1 MIRMND
7 AQDFALSDGT
17 TVRFLVEP
25 AGRPVSDAER
35 APDGMGPLVPVSRN
49 RRADAAVAAALRA
62 TLQPLGS
69 LVQDVHDAVVTGATP
84 PGEVSVTFGVQLG
97 HDLKL
102 GIVSG
107 SGQAHLTVTAT
118 WKPEQ
123 GQGQGQ
129 ASAS

>member
-1 MIRMND
+1 MTD
-7 AQDFALSDGT
+7 SQDFALSDGT
-17 TVRFLVEP
+17 TVHFLIRP
-25 AGRPVSDAER
+25 AERPTSDAEQ
-35 APDGMGPLVPVSRN
+35 APDGIGPLVPVSRR
-49 RRADAAVAAALRA
+49 RRAAAAAAVAADALRT

-69 LVQDVHDAVVTGATP
+69 LVQDVHDAITTGATP
-84 PGEVSVTFGVQLG
+84 PAEVSVTFGVQLG

-123 GQGQGQ
+123 NQEPGT
-129 ASAS
+129 

>member
-1 MIRMND
+1 MIRMTD
-7 AQDFALSDGT
+7 SQDFALSDGT
-17 TVRFLVEP
+17 TVHFLIQP
-25 AGRPVSDAER
+25 AERPTSDAEQ
-35 APDGMGPLVPVSRN
+35 APDGIGPLVPVARR
-49 RRADAAVAAALRA
+49 RRAAAVAADALRT

-69 LVQDVHDAVVTGATP
+69 LVQDVHDAITTGATP
-84 PGEVSVTFGVQLG
+84 PAEVSVTFGVQLG

-123 GQGQGQ
+123 NQ
-129 ASAS
+129 ASGA

>member
-1 MIRMND
+1 MIRMNGS
-7 AQDFALSDGT
+7 QDFTLSDGT
-17 TVRFLVEP
+17 TVHFLIQP
-25 AGRPVSDAER
+25 AERPTSDAEQ
-35 APDGMGPLVPVSRN
+35 APDGIGPLVPVARQ
-49 RRADAAVAAALRA
+49 RRAAAAVAADALRT

-69 LVQDVHDAVVTGATP
+69 LVQDVHDAVTTGATP
-84 PGEVSVTFGVQLG
+84 PAEVSVTFGVQLG

-123 GQGQGQ
+123 NQ
-129 ASAS
+129 ASGA

>member
-1 MIRMND
+1 MTD
-7 AQDFALSDGT
+7 SQDFALSDGT
-17 TVRFLVEP
+17 TVHFLTRP
-25 AGRPVSDAER
+25 AESPASDAEQ
-35 APDGMGPLVPVSRN
+35 APDGIGPLVPVSR
-49 RRADAAVAAALRA
+49 RGRAAAAALRT

-69 LVQDVHDAVVTGATP
+69 LVQDVHDAITTGATP
-84 PGEVSVTFGVQLG
+84 PAEVSVTFGVQLG

-123 GQGQGQ
+123 NQEP
-129 ASAS
+129 

>member
-1 MIRMND
+1 MTRMND
-7 AQDFALSDGT
+7 SQDFALSDGT
-17 TVRFLVEP
+17 TVHFLVEP
-25 AGRPVSDAER
+25 AERPASGAEQT
-35 APDGMGPLVPVSRN
+35 PDGIGPLVPVARQ
-49 RRADAAVAAALRA
+49 RRVAAAVAADALRT

-69 LVQDVHDAVVTGATP
+69 LVQDVHDAVTTGATP
-84 PGEVSVTFGVQLG
+84 PAEVSVTFGVQLG

-123 GQGQGQ
+123 DQ
-129 ASAS
+129 APGS

>member
-1 MIRMND
+1 MND
-7 AQDFALSDGT
+7 SQDFALSDGT
-17 TVRFLVEP
+17 TVHFLIQTAE
-25 AGRPVSDAER
+25 RPTSDAEQ
-35 APDGMGPLVPVSRN
+35 APDGIGPLVPVARR
-49 RRADAAVAAALRA
+49 RRAAAVAADALRT

-69 LVQDVHDAVVTGATP
+69 LVQDVHDAITTGATP
-84 PGEVSVTFGVQLG
+84 PAEVSVTFGVQLG

-123 GQGQGQ
+123 NQ
-129 ASAS
+129 ASGA

>member
-1 MIRMND
+1 MIRMTD
-7 AQDFALSDGT
+7 SQDFALSDGT
-17 TVRFLVEP
+17 TVHFLIGP
-25 AGRPVSDAER
+25 AERPTSDAEQ
-35 APDGMGPLVPVSRN
+35 APDGIGPLVPVA
-49 RRADAAVAAALRA
+49 RRGRAAAVAADALRT

-69 LVQDVHDAVVTGATP
+69 LVQDVHDAITTGATP
-84 PGEVSVTFGVQLG
+84 PAEVSVTFGVQLG

-123 GQGQGQ
+123 NQEPG
-129 ASAS
+129 A

>member
-7 AQDFALSDGT
+7 SQDFALSDGT
-17 TVRFLVEP
+17 TVHFLVEP
-25 AGRPVSDAER
+25 TERPAPEAER
-35 APDGMGPLVPVSRN
+35 APDGIGPLVPVARR
-49 RRADAAVAAALRA
+49 RRAAAAVAADTLRT

-69 LVQDVHDAVVTGATP
+69 LVQDVHDAVTTGTTP
-84 PGEVSVTFGVQLG
+84 PAEVSVTFGVQLG
-97 HDLKL
+97 HDFKL

-123 GQGQGQ
+123 GQE
-129 ASAS
+129 SSS

>member
-1 MIRMND
+1 MND
-7 AQDFALSDGT
+7 SQDFALSDGT
-17 TVRFLVEP
+17 TVHFLIQP
-25 AGRPVSDAER
+25 AER
-35 APDGMGPLVPVSRN
+35 PASDEEQAPDGIGPLVPVARR
-49 RRADAAVAAALRA
+49 RRAAAADALRT

-69 LVQDVHDAVVTGATP
+69 LVQDVHDAVTTGATP
-84 PGEVSVTFGVQLG
+84 PAEVSVTFGVQLG

-123 GQGQGQ
+123 NQ
-129 ASAS
+129 APES

>member
-1 MIRMND
+1 MND
-7 AQDFALSDGT
+7 SQDFALSDGT
-17 TVRFLVEP
+17 TVHFLVEP
-25 AGRPVSDAER
+25 AERPVSGAEQ
-35 APDGMGPLVPVSRN
+35 APDGIGPLVPVA
-49 RRADAAVAAALRA
+49 RRRQAGAAVAAALRT

-69 LVQDVHDAVVTGATP
+69 LVQDVHDAVTTGATP
-84 PGEVSVTFGVQLG
+84 PAEVSVTFGVQLG

-123 GQGQGQ
+123 NQ
-129 ASAS
+129 ASGS